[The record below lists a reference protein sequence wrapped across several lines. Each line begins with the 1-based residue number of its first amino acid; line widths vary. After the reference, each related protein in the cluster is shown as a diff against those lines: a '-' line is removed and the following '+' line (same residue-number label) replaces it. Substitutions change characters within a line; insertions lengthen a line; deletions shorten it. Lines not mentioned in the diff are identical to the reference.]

1 MKIRRE
7 QAYELYMALSRMG
20 DVSVMKTAYAI
31 AKTMSSIRTEAE
43 FFENQR
49 NRLLKKYGR
58 EEKGNL
64 SISMDNPNWKDF
76 AREYVELASEDIDV
90 EIHQVDATMEDFMAE
105 GVKAKDYS
113 LVMMYLVLPPS
124 ADESKN

>member
-1 MKIRRE
+1 MKMKRE
-7 QAYELYMALSRMG
+7 QVYELYMALSRMG

-31 AKTMSSIRTEAE
+31 AKTMNNIRTEAE

-49 NRLLKKYGR
+49 NRLLKKYGK

-76 AREYVELASEDIDV
+76 AREYAELASEDIDV
-90 EIHQVDATMEDFMAE
+90 EIHQVDAMMEDFMAE

-113 LVMMYLVLPPS
+113 LVMMYLVPAPS
-124 ADESKN
+124 TDDSKK

>member
-1 MKIRRE
+1 MKMKRE
-7 QAYELYMALSRMG
+7 QVYELYMALSRMG

-49 NRLLKKYGR
+49 NRLLKKYGK

-76 AREYVELASEDIDV
+76 AREYAELASEEIEV

>member
-31 AKTMSSIRTEAE
+31 AKTMNNIRTEAE

-49 NRLLKKYGR
+49 NRLLKKYGK

-76 AREYVELASEDIDV
+76 AREYAELASEEIEV

-113 LVMMYLVLPPS
+113 LVMMYLVPAPS
-124 ADESKN
+124 TDESKN

>member
-1 MKIRRE
+1 MKMKRE
-7 QAYELYMALSRMG
+7 QIYELYMALSRMG
-20 DVSVMKTAYAI
+20 DVSIMKTAYAI
-31 AKTMSSIRTEAE
+31 AKTMSSVRTEAE

-49 NRLLKKYGR
+49 NRLLKKYGK

-76 AREYVELASEDIDV
+76 AREYAELASEEIEA

-124 ADESKN
+124 ADDSKK

>member
-49 NRLLKKYGR
+49 NRLLKKYGK

>member
-20 DVSVMKTAYAI
+20 DVSIMKTAYAI

-49 NRLLKKYGR
+49 NRLLKKYGK

-76 AREYVELASEDIDV
+76 AREYAELASEEIEV

-113 LVMMYLVLPPS
+113 LVMMYLVLSPS

>member
-49 NRLLKKYGR
+49 NRLLKKYGK

-76 AREYVELASEDIDV
+76 AREYAELASEEVEV
-90 EIHQVDATMEDFMAE
+90 EIHKVDATMEDFMAE

-113 LVMMYLVLPPS
+113 LVMMYLVLPHS
-124 ADESKN
+124 GDESEN

>member
-49 NRLLKKYGR
+49 NRLLKKYGK

-76 AREYVELASEDIDV
+76 AREYAELASEEIEV

-124 ADESKN
+124 TDDSKK

>member
-49 NRLLKKYGR
+49 NRLLKKYGK

-76 AREYVELASEDIDV
+76 AREYAELASEEIEV

-113 LVMMYLVLPPS
+113 LVMMYLVPAPS
-124 ADESKN
+124 TDESKN

>member
-1 MKIRRE
+1 MKIKRE

-49 NRLLKKYGR
+49 NRLLKKYGK
-58 EEKGNL
+58 EDKGNL

-76 AREYVELASEDIDV
+76 AREYAELASEDIEV

-113 LVMMYLVLPPS
+113 LVMMYLVLPHS

>member
-1 MKIRRE
+1 MKIKRE

-49 NRLLKKYGR
+49 NRLLKKYGK

-76 AREYVELASEDIDV
+76 AREYAELASEEIEV

-124 ADESKN
+124 GDDSKK

>member
-49 NRLLKKYGR
+49 NRLLKKYGK
-58 EEKGNL
+58 EENGNL

-76 AREYVELASEDIDV
+76 AREYAELASEEIEV

>member
-49 NRLLKKYGR
+49 NRLLKKYGK

-76 AREYVELASEDIDV
+76 AREYAELASEDIEV

-124 ADESKN
+124 TDESKN

>member
-49 NRLLKKYGR
+49 NRLLKKYGK

-76 AREYVELASEDIDV
+76 AREYAELASEEIEV

>member
-1 MKIRRE
+1 MKMKRE
-7 QAYELYMALSRMG
+7 QVYELYMALSRMG

-49 NRLLKKYGR
+49 NRLLKKYGK

-76 AREYVELASEDIDV
+76 AREYAELASEEIEV

-124 ADESKN
+124 TDDSKK

>member
-49 NRLLKKYGR
+49 NRLLKKYGK

-64 SISMDNPNWKDF
+64 SISMDNPNWKDC
-76 AREYVELASEDIDV
+76 AREYAELASEDIDV

-113 LVMMYLVLPPS
+113 LVMMYLVPAPS
-124 ADESKN
+124 TDDSKR